1 MQLRSGKV
9 IGGNHSTKG
18 NHFTQKNPLSFYRQ
32 GQIWTIQLTS
42 LLKESQNCSGI
53 ERISVIQQIYTIIYD
68 NKETIKSD
76 PMYKKLMTTIL
87 QKSSEHIA
95 SLNILF
101 SEMIKNTSYNK
112 LNKTRET
119 SLDTYANCM
128 DEIMRVRNYFE

>member
-9 IGGNHSTKG
+9 IDG
-18 NHFTQKNPLSFYRQ
+18 NHFTQNPP
-32 GQIWTIQLTS
+32 GKTWTMQLTM

-53 ERISVIQQIYTIIYD
+53 KRISVIQEIYTIIYE

-76 PMYKKLMTTIL
+76 PMYKKLINTIL

-95 SLNILF
+95 SLNLLF
-101 SEMIKNTSYNK
+101 SEMIQNTSYNK
-112 LNKTRET
+112 TRAT

-128 DEIMRVRNYFE
+128 AEIIRVRTYFE